1 MGKHYFLKFD
11 ERGNQCLYDERGN
24 KLVCGDIYDILDYVR
39 SRGGGIIYVEETPSW
54 GWEYRVIEESKLNGM
69 GGEG

>member
-24 KLVCGDIYDILDYVR
+24 KLVCGDIYDILGYVR
-39 SRGGGIIYVEETPSW
+39 SHGGGTIYVDYPSVTGFW
-54 GWEYRVIEESKLNGM
+54 VVRDEPH
-69 GGEG
+69 